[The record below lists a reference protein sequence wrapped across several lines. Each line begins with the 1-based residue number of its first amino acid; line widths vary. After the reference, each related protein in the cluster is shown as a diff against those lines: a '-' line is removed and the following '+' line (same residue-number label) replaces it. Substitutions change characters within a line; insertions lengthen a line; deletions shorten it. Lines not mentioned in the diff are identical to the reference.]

1 MEEEVGAG
9 QDGKG
14 AEQDGKRVGQDE
26 ESHHVVDE
34 VVKL

>member
-14 AEQDGKRVGQDE
+14 AEQDGKRVGQGE
-26 ESHHVVDE
+26 KSHHVVDE